1 MKIGLV
7 GTGLMGKPMGLRL
20 LENGFNLSVYNR
32 TKEKTVPLAEKGAKV
47 FDSPAELI
55 IDSDTIILMLAHY
68 EAIKEV
74 LFTGDLEFTGKT
86 IIQMSTISPKES
98 KELNE
103 KIVQLGGEYLEAPV
117 LGSIPQATKGEL
129 IIMVG
134 SSIPQFKSFNNLFDV
149 LGSKVLHAGEIPKA
163 AALKLALNQLIV
175 TETAAF
181 AMSLGYVRQTNVDVN
196 IFMDILRGSALYA
209 PTFDKKLERYLNR
222 NFENPNF
229 PVKHLL
235 KDLNLIS
242 QNFSDENINNL
253 ILEAEKPILQ
263 KAIEIGLGE
272 KDYSALYN
280 VIHPESESGKEK

>member
-1 MKIGLV
+1 MKIGLI

-20 LENGFNLSVYNR
+20 LESGFDLSVYNR
-32 TKEKTVPLAEKGAKV
+32 TREKTIPLAEKGAKV
-47 FDSPAELI
+47 FDTPAELI
-55 IDSDTIILMLAHY
+55 IDSDVIILMLAHY

-74 LFTGDLEFTGKT
+74 LFTENAGFNGKT
-86 IIQMSTISPKES
+86 VIQMSTISPRES
-98 KELNE
+98 SELNV
-103 KIVQLGGEYLEAPV
+103 KIKQSGGEYLEAPV

-134 SSIPQFKSFNNLFDV
+134 STIPQFKSFNNLFDV
-149 LGSKVLHAGEIPKA
+149 LGGKVVHAGEVPKA
-163 AALKLALNQLIV
+163 AALKLALNQLII

-181 AMSLGYVRQTNVDVN
+181 AMSLGYVRQTKVDVN

-235 KDLNLIS
+235 KDLKLIS
-242 QNFSDENINNL
+242 QNFSYENINNL

-280 VIHPESESGKEK
+280 VIHPEDVNRNGE

>member
-1 MKIGLV
+1 MKIGLI
-7 GTGLMGKPMGLRL
+7 GTGLMGKPMGFRL
-20 LENGFNLSVYNR
+20 LDAGYELYIYNR
-32 TKEKTVPLAEKGAKV
+32 TKSKTAELGKAGAVV
-47 FDSPAELI
+47 FDSPEELI
-55 IDSDTIILMLAHY
+55 KHSQTVILMLAHY
-68 EAIKEV
+68 QAIHDV
-74 LFTGDLEFTGKT
+74 LFTEKPDLKGKT
-86 IIQMSTISPKES
+86 ILQMSTISPKES
-98 KELNE
+98 ESLYKE
-103 KIVQLGGEYLEAPV
+103 ITSSGGEYLEAPV

-134 SSIPQFKSFNNLFDV
+134 SSVPQFKSYKTVFDV
-149 LGSKVLHAGEIPKA
+149 LGNKVIHVGETPKA

-181 AMSLGYVRQTNVDVN
+181 SMSLGYVRNSNIDVN

-209 PTFDKKLERYLNR
+209 PTFDKKLERYLQR

-235 KDLNLIS
+235 KDLKLIS
-242 QNFSDENINNL
+242 ESFSTENINNL

-263 KAIEIGLGE
+263 KAIEIGLGD

-280 VIHPESESGKEK
+280 VIHPEGEN

>member
-1 MKIGLV
+1 MKIGLI

-20 LENGFNLSVYNR
+20 LESGFDLSVYNR
-32 TKEKTVPLAEKGAKV
+32 TRGKTIPLAEKGAKV
-47 FDSPAELI
+47 FDTPAELI
-55 IDSDTIILMLAHY
+55 IDSDVIILMLAHY

-74 LFTGDLEFTGKT
+74 LFTENAGFNGKT
-86 IIQMSTISPKES
+86 VIQMSTISPRES
-98 KELNE
+98 SELNV
-103 KIVQLGGEYLEAPV
+103 KIKQSGGEYLEAPV

-134 SSIPQFKSFNNLFDV
+134 STIPQFKSFNNLFDV
-149 LGSKVLHAGEIPKA
+149 LGGKVVHAGEVPKA
-163 AALKLALNQLIV
+163 AALKLALNQLII

-181 AMSLGYVRQTNVDVN
+181 AMSLGYVRQTKVDVN

-235 KDLNLIS
+235 KDLKLIS
-242 QNFSDENINNL
+242 QNFSYENINNL

-280 VIHPESESGKEK
+280 VIHPEDVNRNGE

>member
-1 MKIGLV
+1 MKIGLI

-32 TKEKTVPLAEKGAKV
+32 TKQKTVTLAEKGARV
-47 FDSPAELI
+47 FESPAELI
-55 IDSDTIILMLAHY
+55 DDTDTVILMLAHY

-74 LFTGDLEFTGKT
+74 LFSGEVGFAGKT
-86 IIQMSTISPKES
+86 IIQMSTISPEES
-98 KELNE
+98 KELKE
-103 KIVQLGGEYLEAPV
+103 KIEKAGGGYLEAPV
-117 LGSIPQATKGEL
+117 LGSIPQAIKGEL

-134 SSIPQFKSFNNLFDV
+134 STIPQFKSFNNLFDV
-149 LGSKVLHAGEIPKA
+149 LGNKVLHAGEVPKA
-163 AALKLALNQLIV
+163 AALKLALNQLII

-181 AMSLGYVRQTNVDVN
+181 SMSLGYVRRTNVDVN

-242 QNFSDENINNL
+242 KDFYKNNINNL

-263 KAIEIGLGE
+263 KAIEKGLGD
-272 KDYSALYN
+272 KDYSAMYN
-280 VIHPESESGKEK
+280 IIHPGDGNE